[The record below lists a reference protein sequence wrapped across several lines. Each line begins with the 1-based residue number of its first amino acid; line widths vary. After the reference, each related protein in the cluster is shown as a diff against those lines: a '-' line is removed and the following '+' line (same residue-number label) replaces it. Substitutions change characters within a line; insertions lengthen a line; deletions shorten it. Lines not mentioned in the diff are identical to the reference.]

1 MSSLRSSRPG
11 DELVSNRF
19 GASCALHLRSTL
31 HHVETD
37 AELLS
42 LLQSGDEQAFVIL
55 VNRYQMPLLRL
66 ACSMVSDRSIAEEAV
81 QDTWMGVVRG
91 IDRFEGRSSLKTWL
105 FHILVNRVRSARTVE
120 HQRRLQRT
128 PSVDPGCF
136 TPSGE
141 WSEPVESWDDEL
153 AERLDAMAIMPVLGR
168 ALEGLPARQREIVL
182 LRDVEGL
189 SSQEACDV
197 LGLRPGNQRILLHR
211 GRANL
216 REALATRDEEGIS
229 HDLLAQSRPR
239 LPTSH

>member
-1 MSSLRSSRPG
+1 MSPLRSSPPG
-11 DELVSNRF
+11 DELVSDSC
-19 GASCALHLRSTL
+19 GASCAHPLRSTL
-31 HHVETD
+31 PHVETD

-42 LLQSGDEQAFVIL
+42 LLQRGDEQAFVML

-66 ACSMVSDRSIAEEAV
+66 ACSMVSDRSVAEEAV

-91 IDRFEGRSSLKTWL
+91 IDRFGGRSSLKTWL
-105 FHILVNRVRSARTVE
+105 FHILVNRVRSARTIE
-120 HQRRLQRT
+120 QQRRLQRT
-128 PSVDPGCF
+128 PSVDPECF
-136 TPSGE
+136 TPSGQ

-153 AERLDAMAIMPVLGR
+153 AERLDAMAIMPALGR

-216 REALATRDEEGIS
+216 REALATEMKK
-229 HDLLAQSRPR
+229 A
-239 LPTSH
+239 

>member
-1 MSSLRSSRPG
+1 MSCLRSSPPDDG
-11 DELVSNRF
+11 LVSHAL
-19 GASCALHLRSTL
+19 GATRSHLFRSTL
-31 HHVETD
+31 PFVETD

-42 LLQSGDEQAFVIL
+42 LLQSGDEQAFVML
-55 VNRYQMPLLRL
+55 VNRYQIPLLRL
-66 ACSMVSDRSIAEEAV
+66 ACSMVSDRSVAEEAV

-105 FHILVNRVRSARTVE
+105 FHILVNRVRSARTIE
-120 HQRRLQRT
+120 QQRRLQRR
-128 PSVDPGCF
+128 PSVDPECF
-136 TPSGE
+136 TPSGQ

-189 SSQEACDV
+189 SSQEACEV

-216 REALATRDEEGIS
+216 REALATEMKK
-229 HDLLAQSRPR
+229 A
-239 LPTSH
+239 

>member
-1 MSSLRSSRPG
+1 VTPLRSSPRG
-11 DELVSNRF
+11 DEPAFDIRR
-19 GASCALHLRSTL
+19 ASCTHPLRSTL
-31 HHVETD
+31 PHVETD

-42 LLQSGDEQAFVIL
+42 LLQSGDEKAFVML
-55 VNRYQMPLLRL
+55 VNRYQMPMLRL

-105 FHILVNRVRSARTVE
+105 FHILVNRVRSARSVE
-120 HQRRLQRT
+120 EQRRLPRI

-136 TPSGE
+136 TPSGQ

-153 AERLDAMAIMPVLGR
+153 AERLDAMAVMPVLGR

-216 REALATRDEEGIS
+216 REALNAEMKKV
-229 HDLLAQSRPR
+229 
-239 LPTSH
+239 